1 MDKPHFFRDAEAAFT
16 MIKTD
21 WDDPHGHYP
30 AVAARLF
37 DALYKSSVEHAV
49 NLGSFG
55 GDVKEGTGHFV
66 GFYHHELILDQ
77 LSDVRITQPA
87 RRVFHGEHHGVDG

>member
-1 MDKPHFFRDAEAAFT
+1 